1 MYQYIFLIFY
11 SVPNVHQ
18 RVQKNRK
25 PDICLKITYMVYKE
39 TDQTEMGESDDDK
52 QAIIKANM
60 YGTDTNVINISKRN
74 VY

>member
-25 PDICLKITYMVYKE
+25 HDICLKITYMVYKE
-39 TDQTEMGESDDDK
+39 TDQTEIGESEL
-52 QAIIKANM
+52 M
-60 YGTDTNVINISKRN
+60 INRLL
-74 VY
+74 

>member
-25 PDICLKITYMVYKE
+25 HDICLKITYMVYKE
-39 TDQTEMGESDDDK
+39 TDQSEIGESEL
-52 QAIIKANM
+52 M
-60 YGTDTNVINISKRN
+60 INRLL
-74 VY
+74 